1 MASLLAPVDVS
12 ALSDDDQ
19 VLNHGGLRDAAH
31 VMNVRHRESKMA
43 QKKCSE
49 LYLLLLLAQKPE
61 VRAERPT
68 MFLLDS

>member
-1 MASLLAPVDVS
+1 MSNV
-12 ALSDDDQ
+12 Q
-19 VLNHGGLRDAAH
+19 VLSHGGLREAAH

-61 VRAERPT
+61 VT
-68 MFLLDS
+68 Q